1 MNNRNAFLWGMGTL
15 GNLGGGYVDFDQ
27 YLLGDNASDL
37 RKDWEKIGQDMR
49 LATKTVMGGRAYG
62 R

>member
-1 MNNRNAFLWGMGTL
+1 MGTL